1 MGRLRLAV
9 LAGALVLG
17 AGLGCGDVLPPREVT
32 PASDYDLFAVLRVRP
47 DGFAAER
54 FETLALRLESVTTRE
69 GAATARLVAAG
80 GAQDLSGTW
89 DEAADRLLFDPVE
102 LTLSGTVSERL
113 SELGGVIDEALPV
126 DGVGDEWSGFLRATA
141 GARVREGTLIGLSVQ
156 DARPPAPP
164 VEAFV
169 VVAGAGTADRVLEAP
184 AGTVPEGATVE
195 VLRFE
200 LSESTPE
207 RTAGTAAAGG
217 ALALPVR
224 ALPGDALLVR
234 WRRLG
239 RAGPPVLVPVP

>member
-1 MGRLRLAV
+1 MGRVHPALLAV
-9 LAGALVLG
+9 ALPL
-17 AGLGCGDVLPPREVT
+17 GLGCGEILPPKAVT
-32 PASDYDLFAVLRVRP
+32 PAPDYALFAVLRVRP

-54 FETLALRLESVTTRE
+54 FDTLELRLEAVSTS
-69 GAATARLVAAG
+69 GGSATARLVTAG
-80 GAQDLSGTW
+80 GAQSLSGTW
-89 DEAADRLLFDPVE
+89 DEEADRLLFDPVE

-126 DGVGDEWSGFLRATA
+126 DGLGDEWSGFLRATA
-141 GARVREGTLIGLSVQ
+141 GARVREGTLIGLSDQ

-164 VEAFV
+164 AGAFV
-169 VVAGAGTADRVLEAP
+169 VVAGAGTAERRLEAP

-217 ALALPVR
+217 ALALPLR